1 MPQEERD
8 LWSSSDLTPVL
19 TLTRSR
25 GSQIRH
31 VVAEVES
38 SCFLSHPAQSPNLH
52 REETLQSCCH
62 ALPSALQCH
71 LQINLLAEKLGLS
84 FSVAV
89 SHFLS

>member
-52 REETLQSCCH
+52 KQRRDTAIL
-62 ALPSALQCH
+62 LPCSPICPP
-71 LQINLLAEKLGLS
+71 
-84 FSVAV
+84 V
-89 SHFLS
+89 SPTDKSTS